1 MKTSLRVTL
10 LAAGLLTLVVALPLA
25 AAVPAIPAEMSSV
38 AEQSGFA
45 RTGRYDE
52 VERLCAAY
60 AARWPAQVRCFE
72 FGRTP
77 ENRPLLALAASADGT
92 LDPETV
98 RARQRPV
105 VLFQGGIHAGEID
118 GKDAGF
124 IALREMLEGQ
134 ENRGALAHT
143 TVLFVPVFNVDGH
156 ERFGAWN
163 RPNQRGPEEMGWRVT
178 AQNLNLNRDYMK
190 VEAPE
195 MRAMLALLNAWD
207 PILYADLHVT
217 DGAELRVDLS
227 VEIEPGHG
235 YDVEFGRTGHAVR
248 DAILSRL
255 EREGF
260 NALPFYPSF
269 VRTDEPESGVKAD
282 PGSPRF
288 STGYWAT
295 RNRFG
300 ALVETH
306 SWQPYPRRVAATR
319 ATIHA
324 MVDLAA
330 RDGAEWLKLARE
342 ADARA
347 SALGGKSVALSYT
360 NSDAVRSVEL
370 RGYEFTRE
378 QSAVSGT
385 PWVRYDSS
393 RPVDWQVPFKYEVV
407 PALTVTAPAS
417 GYVVPVAHA
426 AWVGEK
432 LAAHG
437 VEFRQLAK
445 AEPASA
451 VQTFRATAVD
461 VAPGTFEGRA
471 VMTVD
476 GTWRDER
483 RDIGVGALFVPIAQ
497 PKARLVMSLL
507 EPQAP
512 DSLVSW
518 GYFASAFERKEYM
531 EGYVVEGVARE
542 MMAQDPALK
551 AEFEQRLRVDAEFA
565 ASPAARLDFFY
576 RHHPAWDERFNL
588 YPVYRR

>member
-1 MKTSLRVTL
+1 MKTNLRLPALST
-10 LAAGLLTLVVALPLA
+10 GLFALIVALPIA
-25 AAVPAIPAEMSSV
+25 AAAPASPEAMKSV
-38 AEQSGFA
+38 AEQTGFR

-72 FGRTP
+72 FGRSA

-92 LDPETV
+92 LDPKTV

-124 IALREMLEGQ
+124 IALRELLEGSVS
-134 ENRGALAHT
+134 RGALART

-156 ERFGAWN
+156 ERFKAWN
-163 RPNQRGPEEMGWRVT
+163 RPNQRGPEEMGWRAT

-195 MRAMLALLNAWD
+195 MRAMMALLNAWD

-217 DGAELRVDLS
+217 DGAQLREDLS

-235 YDVEFGRTGHAVR
+235 FDLEFGRTGHAVR
-248 DAILSRL
+248 DAVLERL
-255 EREGF
+255 QREGF
-260 NALPFYPSF
+260 RALPFYPEF
-269 VRTDEPESGVKAD
+269 VEADRPESGVMAEVR
-282 PGSPRF
+282 SPRF
-288 STGYWAT
+288 SNSYWAT

-306 SWQPYPRRVAATR
+306 SWQDYPRRVAATR
-319 ATIHA
+319 ATILA

-330 RDGAEWLKLARE
+330 RDGAEWLAAARL

-347 SALGGKSVALSYT
+347 AGLGGQPVALSFK
-360 NSDAVRSVEL
+360 NSDAVRTVEL
-370 RGYEFTRE
+370 LGYRYTRE
-378 QSAVSGT
+378 PSTVSGE
-385 PWVRYDSS
+385 PWIRYDAT
-393 RPVDWQVPFKYEVV
+393 RPEVWHVPLKYEVI
-407 PALTVTAPAS
+407 PALTLTAPAK
-417 GYVVPVAHA
+417 GYVVPAAHA

-437 VEFRQLAK
+437 VEFQQIGS

-461 VAPGTFEGRA
+461 VVKGTFEGRA

-476 GTWRDER
+476 GAWRDER
-483 RDIGVGALFVPIAQ
+483 RDIGAGALFVPIAQ

-551 AEFEQRLRVDAEFA
+551 AEFEQRLRSDAEFA

-576 RHHPAWDERFNL
+576 RRHPAWDERFNL

>member
-1 MKTSLRVTL
+1 MK
-10 LAAGLLTLVVALPLA
+10 
-25 AAVPAIPAEMSSV
+25 SV
-38 AEQSGFA
+38 AEQSGFS

-72 FGRTP
+72 FGRSP

-134 ENRGALAHT
+134 ESRGALAHT

-156 ERFGAWN
+156 ERFSAWN

-190 VEAPE
+190 AEAPE
-195 MRAMLALLNAWD
+195 MRAMLALLNDWD

-330 RDGAEWLKLARE
+330 RDGAQWLKLARE

-347 SALGGKSVALSYT
+347 STLGGRPVALRYT

-417 GYVVPVAHA
+417 GYVVPAAHA

-437 VEFRQLAK
+437 VEFRPIGK
-445 AEPASA
+445 AEAASA

-461 VAPGTFEGRA
+461 VEQGTFEGRA
-471 VMTVD
+471 IMTVD
-476 GTWRDER
+476 GAWRDER
-483 RDIGVGALFVPIAQ
+483 RDIGAGALFVPIAQ

-542 MMAQDPALK
+542 MLAQDPALQ
-551 AEFEQRLRVDAEFA
+551 AEFEQRLRSDAEFA

-576 RHHPAWDERFNL
+576 RRHPAWDERFNL